1 MKLSDPIHRFLPEWR
16 DVEVSVER
24 PDGSVELVDTEQP
37 ISVKHASMHMT
48 GIGTGSPEARLNLE
62 ALVDGGG
69 ARSLGPAATAG
80 VGPAGDFMWGG
91 SVDGVLDRPGR
102 GPVRGVRDAAHPE
115 RCVRLL
121 RPTPLAGVR
130 GDRRL
135 IICAGVADASPVEFR
150 RMSDRGPGE
159 QCSE

>member
-69 ARSLGPAATAG
+69 ARSPDPSATAG
-80 VGPAGDFMWGG
+80 VGTAGDFMW
-91 SVDGVLDRPGR
+91 R
-102 GPVRGVRDAAHPE
+102 GAASTAFWIDLAEDLFAMFMTQLIPSGAFHSCGQLCSLVYAPVTD
-115 RCVRLL
+115 
-121 RPTPLAGVR
+121 
-130 GDRRL
+130 
-135 IICAGVADASPVEFR
+135 
-150 RMSDRGPGE
+150 
-159 QCSE
+159 